1 MHAEAEA
8 RESPRC
14 DGQKYL
20 RRTPLYAGTHVSSV
34 GRSSSITMDSNMS
47 AKLFSKIVK
56 ASKGQRDAMYFAA
69 RRMNMINDLLVIPT
83 VITSAI
89 LGSTLIGSNI
99 ASNSWAKY
107 FCASIA
113 FLNVMLVTI
122 QRVSRP
128 GEYGEMYQSYG
139 RKWEL
144 FALNLLSVRKW
155 KTGEA
160 DSEKTPVQQSSSLV
174 EKYNNM
180 IEQSPLLPRWALSK
194 FKECNEGLS
203 SDDEDGDMLKV
214 SIPHTSITLQEAEP
228 ERTLEAP
235 TRHHYYRRR
244 SMVTLSERTLSE
256 IPVWPRRSL
265 EMSFSVPPRIEV
277 SAARER
283 STTGTLHHL
292 SPLSEG
298 PYKE

>member
-1 MHAEAEA
+1 
-8 RESPRC
+8 
-14 DGQKYL
+14 
-20 RRTPLYAGTHVSSV
+20 
-34 GRSSSITMDSNMS
+34 MDTNMS
-47 AKLFSKIVK
+47 GKLFSKIVK

-69 RRMNMINDLLVIPT
+69 RRMNLINDLLVIPT

-113 FLNVMLVTI
+113 FVNVMLVTI

-144 FALNLLSVRKW
+144 FALNMLSARKW
-155 KTGEA
+155 KTGEESN
-160 DSEKTPVQQSSSLV
+160 SERPAGPPASLV

-203 SDDEDGDMLKV
+203 SDDEDGDILKV
-214 SIPHTSITLQEAEP
+214 SIPHMSITLQESEP
-228 ERTLEAP
+228 PMQGVLALHP
-235 TRHHYYRRR
+235 DSPARHHYHRQR
-244 SMVTLSERTLSE
+244 SMVTLSDRTQSE
-256 IPVWPRRSL
+256 SPVWPRRSL
-265 EMSFSVPPRIEV
+265 EMSFAVPPKIEV
-277 SAARER
+277 SGTRER
-283 STTGTLHHL
+283 SSSGPLHRL
-292 SPLSEG
+292 SPLGEG